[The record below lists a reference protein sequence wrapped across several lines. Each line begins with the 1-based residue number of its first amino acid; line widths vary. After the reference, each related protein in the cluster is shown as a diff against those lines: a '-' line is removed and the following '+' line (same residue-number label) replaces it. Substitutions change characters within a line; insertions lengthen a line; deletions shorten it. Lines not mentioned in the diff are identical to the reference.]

1 MSGPVFADIDFNR
14 DVRPILS
21 DRCFKCHGPD
31 SSNQDSDFRLD
42 SFENA
47 TTDLGGYAG
56 VVPGDLDASVLHA
69 RIHDADDPMPP
80 ADDLK
85 KLSEADKAILDE
97 WIASGAKFESHWA
110 FEPLPQEVPV
120 PDAGQGW
127 AEGPIDRFIA
137 ARLAVAGLSPNDAT
151 TKEKWLRRVTF
162 DLTGLPPTADEIR
175 SYLEDESPLA
185 RQKVVDRLLDTNACA
200 ERLTSEWLDVARYS
214 DTYGYQRDDE
224 RYVWPYRDWV
234 IDAFRQ
240 NMPYDQFILW
250 QLAGDLLPNAT
261 TQQRLATTFNRLHS
275 HKKEGGVDV
284 EEFRVENVADRVHTV
299 GAAFMGLTMECCRC
313 HDHKFDP
320 LTQKDYYGLSAFFD
334 NVDEYGLISFFTS
347 AVPTPAMPL
356 PTAKQQSDW
365 DEAREA
371 LRLVDEECSADRAGA
386 CVERFN
392 QWLAQGA
399 SIQPEKDEPIAGL
412 LAHLPLDSLDPVTAK
427 EIHDDSGAKQK
438 PEMMRS
444 LSNLAGEPAITSDA
458 NRIAEGRFGQAV
470 ELSGDDAVFLPGLG
484 HYERHDAFS
493 ISFWAWSASAD
504 QRSVLVRR
512 SRGWGDAGSVGYEI
526 TQDNGVLMARMC
538 HFWPGDAIA
547 IETDQTI
554 PTKTWTHIT
563 LTYDGSSTAAG
574 LRLFLNGE
582 LAKTRIDKDH
592 LTRSIS
598 NWNAGYKDL
607 AIGSRYRD
615 RGFAGGR
622 VDEFRLYDRQLSAV
636 EVAHLHDGV
645 ALTVLLSKPAEQF
658 GIAGTV
664 SGGDFQSPSPETA
677 TESRRHVDLAIRSE
691 DEQRLFEYFVLA
703 VDPESA
709 QLRAR
714 RKAARVRLNG
724 VLDSMTSIMVM
735 RETPTPRQTFVLQR
749 GVYDQRGEP
758 VGPQTPA
765 FLPPMPDE
773 LPRNRLGLARW
784 LIQSNHPLTA
794 RVSVNRYWQMMFGN
808 GLVRTPEDFGNQS
821 EVPTHPELL
830 DWLARDFVASGWDV
844 RRLLRQMAL
853 SATYAQS
860 TIVDAPARN
869 RDPENRFYSRGT
881 DRRLTAEMIRD
892 NALMTSGLLVDQVGG
907 RPVKPYDVALAY
919 NPLPVDQGDKLYRRS
934 LYTFWKRTSPAPIMT
949 TLNASTREVCRLK
962 REITNTPLQAL
973 VLLNSPQF
981 IETSRMM
988 AVNLI
993 ERFGEDKDRIVDEAF
1008 LRLTSRRPREEEH
1021 RILLNL
1027 YDEQVGEFQADGD
1040 ATSEFLKVGQAPV
1053 PAEISPPR
1061 LAAATVLIQSIMN
1074 LDECLRHQ

>member
-1 MSGPVFADIDFNR
+1 MYARRWYVRFPWSILVSIWITGTVFAEVDFNR

-31 SSNQDSDFRLD
+31 TSNQDSEFRLD
-42 SFENA
+42 SFDNA
-47 TTDLGGYAG
+47 TMDLGGYAG
-56 VVPGDLDASVLHA
+56 IVPGDLDASVLHA

-85 KLSEADKAILDE
+85 KLSETDKAILDE
-97 WIASGAKFESHWA
+97 WIAGGAKFESHWA
-110 FEPLPQEVPV
+110 FQPLPSEVIV
-120 PDAGQGW
+120 PDVGKDW

-137 ARLAVAGLSPNDAT
+137 ARLAAAGLSPNDAT
-151 TKEKWLRRVTF
+151 TKQKWLRRVTF
-162 DLTGLPPTADEIR
+162 DLTGLPPTADQIQ

-185 RQKVVDRLLDTNACA
+185 RQKVVDGLLDTNACA

-224 RYVWPYRDWV
+224 RFVWPYRDWV

-261 TQQRLATTFNRLHS
+261 TEQRLATTFNRLHS

-284 EEFRVENVADRVHTV
+284 EEFRVENVADRTHTV
-299 GAAFMGLTMECCRC
+299 GSAFMGLTMECCRC

-356 PTAKQQSDW
+356 PTPKQQTDW
-365 DEAREA
+365 DEARAA
-371 LRLVDEECSADRAGA
+371 LRRADEAYSLDQSGPLA
-386 CVERFN
+386 ERFR
-392 QWLAQGA
+392 QWLLQRESG
-399 SIQPEKDEPIAGL
+399 ERDGDEIIKGL
-412 LAHLPLDSLDPVTAK
+412 VAHLPLDSLDPVTGN
-427 EIHDDSGAKQK
+427 EIRDETGSKRK
-438 PEMMRS
+438 PETMRR
-444 LSNLAGEPAITSDA
+444 LANSAGDSAITTDA
-458 NRIAEGRFGQAV
+458 NRIVEGRIGQAI
-470 ELSGDDAVFLPGLG
+470 ELTGDDAVSMPGLG

-493 ISFWAWSASAD
+493 ISFWAWSPSAD

-547 IETDQTI
+547 IETQRPI
-554 PTKTWTHIT
+554 PPKTWTHIT
-563 LTYDGSSTAAG
+563 LTYDGSSTASG
-574 LRLFLNGE
+574 LRLFLNGDP
-582 LAKTRIDKDH
+582 AKTKIDKDH

-598 NWNAGYKDL
+598 NWGSGYQDL

-615 RGFAGGR
+615 RGFAEGR
-622 VDEFRLYDRQLSAV
+622 VDEFRLYDRQLSAI
-636 EVAHLHDGV
+636 EVAHLHDNT
-645 ALTVLLSKPAEQF
+645 ALTTLP
-658 GIAGTV
+658 
-664 SGGDFQSPSPETA
+664 SG
-677 TESRRHVDLAIRSE
+677 
-691 DEQRLFEYFVLA
+691 DEQRLLEYFVLA
-703 VDPESA
+703 VDPVSA
-709 QLRAR
+709 QLRAN
-714 RKAARVRLNG
+714 RKAARVQLNK

-735 RETPTPRQTFVLQR
+735 RETQTPRQTYVLER

-758 VGPQTPA
+758 VRPHTPA
-765 FLPPMPDE
+765 FLPPMSDD

-784 LIQSNHPLTA
+784 LIQPDHPLTA

-830 DWLARDFVASGWDV
+830 DWLARDFVESGWDV
-844 RRLLRQMAL
+844 RKLIRQMAL
-853 SATYAQS
+853 SATYRQS
-860 TIVDAPARN
+860 TIVDKETRN
-869 RDPENRFYSRGT
+869 LDPENRLYSRGT

-919 NPLPVDQGDKLYRRS
+919 NPLPVDRGDKLYRRS

-949 TLNASTREVCRLK
+949 TLNASTREVCRLQ

-973 VLLNSPQF
+973 VMLNSPQF
-981 IETSRMM
+981 VESSRMM
-988 AVNLI
+988 AAELI
-993 ERFGEDKDRIVDEAF
+993 DRFGEDNDRIVHEVF
-1008 LRLTSRRPREEEH
+1008 LRLTSRRPEEKEH
-1021 RILLNL
+1021 RILMKL
-1027 YDEQVGEFQADGD
+1027 YLEQLSEFEADIDSANELLQVGQ
-1040 ATSEFLKVGQAPV
+1040 SPV

-1061 LAAATVLIQSIMN
+1061 LAAATVLIQSVMN
-1074 LDECLRHQ
+1074 LDECLRQQ

>member
-1 MSGPVFADIDFNR
+1 MYLRLCLLFFACVWIADPAFAEVDFNR

-31 SSNQDSDFRLD
+31 TSNQDSEFRLD

-47 TTDLGGYAG
+47 TMDLGGYAG
-56 VVPGDLDASVLHA
+56 IVPGDLDASVLHA

-85 KLSEADKAILDE
+85 QLSKADKVILDE
-97 WIASGAKFESHWA
+97 WITSGAKFESHWA
-110 FEPLPQEVPV
+110 FEPLPKKVAV
-120 PDAGQGW
+120 PDTGDGW

-137 ARLAVAGLSPNDAT
+137 ERLVAAGLSPNEAT
-151 TKEKWLRRVTF
+151 TKEKWLRRATF
-162 DLTGLPPTADEIR
+162 DLTGLPPTAEAIE
-175 SYLEDESPLA
+175 SYLRDESPLA
-185 RQKVVDRLLDTNACA
+185 KQKVVDQLLDSNACA

-224 RYVWPYRDWV
+224 RFVWPYRDWV

-284 EEFRVENVADRVHTV
+284 EEFRVENVADRTHTV
-299 GAAFMGLTMECCRC
+299 GSAFMGLTMECCRC

-320 LTQKDYYGLSAFFD
+320 LTQKDYFGLSAFFD
-334 NVDEYGLISFFTS
+334 NIDEYGLISFFTS

-356 PTAKQQSDW
+356 PTPSQQSQW
-365 DEAREA
+365 DQAREA
-371 LRLVDEECSADRAGA
+371 LQQIDEVCSADQSGP
-386 CVERFN
+386 CDERFHH
-392 QWLAQGA
+392 WLSERQTGDH
-399 SIQPEKDEPIAGL
+399 EAGKL
-412 LAHLPLDSLDPVTAK
+412 IPGLVAHLPLDSLDPVTAK
-427 EIHDDSGAKQK
+427 EVHDETGAKRK
-438 PEMMRS
+438 PESMRV
-444 LSNLAGEPAITSDA
+444 LNNLAGQPALTSDA
-458 NRIAEGRFGQAV
+458 NAIAEGRFGQAI
-470 ELSGDDAVFLPGLG
+470 ELTGDDAVSMPGIG
-484 HYERHDAFS
+484 HYERHDTFS
-493 ISFWAWSASAD
+493 ISFWAWSPSAD

-526 TQDNGVLMARMC
+526 TQDNGVLMARVC
-538 HFWPGDAIA
+538 HFWPGDAIG

-554 PTKTWTHIT
+554 PAQTWTHIT

-582 LAKTRIDKDH
+582 PANTTIDKDH

-598 NWNAGYKDL
+598 NWSANYKDL

-622 VDEFRLYDRQLSAV
+622 VDEFRVYDRRLSAV
-636 EVAHLHDGV
+636 EVAHLHDET
-645 ALTVLLSKPAEQF
+645 ALTTLLDKS
-658 GIAGTV
+658 AGKLN
-664 SGGDFQSPSPETA
+664 D
-677 TESRRHVDLAIRSE
+677 H
-691 DEQRLFEYFVLA
+691 DEERLFEYFVLA
-703 VDPESA
+703 VDPVSA
-709 QLRAR
+709 QLRAK
-714 RKAARVRLNG
+714 RKAARVKLNA
-724 VLDSMTSIMVM
+724 VLDSMPSIMVM
-735 RETPTPRQTFVLQR
+735 RESVAPQPTFVLER
-749 GVYDQRGEP
+749 GVYDQRGESVQP
-758 VGPQTPA
+758 HTPA
-765 FLPPMPDE
+765 FLPPMPDD

-784 LIQSNHPLTA
+784 LTNPDHPLTA

-821 EVPTHPELL
+821 EVPTHPKLL
-830 DWLARDFVASGWDV
+830 DWLARDFVESGWDV

-853 SATYAQS
+853 SATYGQS
-860 TIVDAPARN
+860 TIVDNETRN
-869 RDPENRFYSRGT
+869 LDPENRLYSRGT

-934 LYTFWKRTSPAPIMT
+934 LYTFWKRTSPSPIMT
-949 TLNASTREVCRLK
+949 TLNASTRQVCRLK

-973 VLLNSPQF
+973 VMLNSPQF
-981 IETSRMM
+981 IESSRVM
-988 AVNLI
+988 AAGLI
-993 ERFGEDKDRIVDEAF
+993 DQFGEDADRIVDEAF
-1008 LRLTSRRPREEEH
+1008 LRLTSRRPGEEEH
-1021 RILLNL
+1021 RILTAL
-1027 YDEQVGEFQADGD
+1027 YREQLSEFEADIDSTNEFLQVGQ
-1040 ATSEFLKVGQAPV
+1040 TPV
-1053 PAEISPPR
+1053 PAEVSPAR
-1061 LAAATVLIQSIMN
+1061 LAATTVLIQSMMN
-1074 LDECLRHQ
+1074 LDESLRHQ